1 MNGERQ
7 KDVDGGA
14 APLAPRSSQLLTLLP
29 LDPALHSDA
38 LQAVYA
44 ATPGY
49 WALYNLPGCPPDQA
63 ARDLAAAQAEAPGRT
78 LLGILQPVDPA
89 QPAAGAALIGVVDLR
104 LHWPAA
110 GVAYVGMIMV
120 AEPYQRRGVG
130 RQAWALLRPWLAG
143 PGGMSKVRAGVEQFN
158 HTALKFC
165 TRLGFTLTGES
176 DRLRVGDK
184 FVRLLYLEMALQD
197 RS

>member
-1 MNGERQ
+1 MNGDLQEDARRG
-7 KDVDGGA
+7 VA
-14 APLAPRSSQLLTLLP
+14 RHASRPAPLLTLLP
-29 LDPALHSDA
+29 LDPALHTDA

-49 WALYNLPGCPPDQA
+49 WALYDLPGCPPDQA

-78 LLGILQPVDPA
+78 LLGILQPVDPD

-143 PGGMSKVRAGVEQFN
+143 PGGMSKARAAVEQFN
-158 HTALKFC
+158 HTALQFC
-165 TRLGFTLTGES
+165 THLGFTLTGES
-176 DRLRVGDK
+176 DRMRVGDK
-184 FVRLLYLEMALQD
+184 FVRLLYLEMALHD